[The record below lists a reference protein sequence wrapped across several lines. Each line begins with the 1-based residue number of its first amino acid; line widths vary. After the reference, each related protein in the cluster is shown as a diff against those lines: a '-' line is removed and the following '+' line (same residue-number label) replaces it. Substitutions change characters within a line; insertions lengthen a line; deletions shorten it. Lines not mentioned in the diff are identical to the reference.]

1 MNCATLIYVKRTRN
15 VTLAL
20 PVDLLRRARILAV
33 QRDTSVSRL
42 LADLLEELVES
53 ESGFALARQRS
64 MARLEQE
71 LALGTK
77 GRVGWARDD
86 LHER

>member
-1 MNCATLIYVKRTRN
+1 VEKTRN

-20 PVDLLRRARILAV
+20 PADLLRRARILAV

-42 LADLLEELVES
+42 LAALLEELVET
-53 ESGFALARQRS
+53 ESDYALARQRS
-64 MARLEQE
+64 MARVEQE
-71 LALGTK
+71 LDLGTN
-77 GRVGWARDD
+77 GRVEWRRDD

>member
-1 MNCATLIYVKRTRN
+1 MENTRN

-20 PVDLLRRARILAV
+20 PADLLRSARILAV

-42 LADLLEELVES
+42 LADVLKELVEV
-53 ESGFALARQRS
+53 ESGYALARQRS
-64 MARLEQE
+64 MARLEQG
-71 LALGTK
+71 LALGTN
-77 GRVGWARDD
+77 GRVEWRRND

>member
-1 MNCATLIYVKRTRN
+1 MEKTRN

-20 PVDLLRRARILAV
+20 PADLLRRARILAV

-42 LADLLEELVES
+42 LADVLEELVET
-53 ESGFALARQRS
+53 ENGYALARQRS
-64 MARLEQE
+64 LARLEQGFG
-71 LALGTK
+71 LGTN
-77 GRVGWARDD
+77 GRVEWRRND